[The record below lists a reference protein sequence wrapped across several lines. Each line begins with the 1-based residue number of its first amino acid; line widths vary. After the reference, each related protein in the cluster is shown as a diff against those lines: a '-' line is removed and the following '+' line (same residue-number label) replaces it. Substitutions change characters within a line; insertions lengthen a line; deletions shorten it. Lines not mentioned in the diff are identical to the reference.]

1 VAGSQILTVLP
12 LLPLARRLPS
22 GAQATDLTQSQCS
35 VSWHS
40 SSPVGFQILTVLS
53 QLPLGG
59 EKCCDPRCCP
69 AARSCVCRAVPF
81 WHGVCLVAR
90 RNETPCHF
98 GTASRRRRATHII
111 ARRIWCRRGR
121 IAMLATRPSTLRGHE
136 MCSPVCAQRR
146 RKHPSE
152 SDGHRGGIH
161 AAMTSPAG
169 P

>member
-1 VAGSQILTVLP
+1 MAGSQILTVLP

-121 IAMLATRPSTLRGHE
+121 KQCWQRVRPHSGDTK
-136 MCSPVCAQRR
+136 CAL
-146 RKHPSE
+146 PCA
-152 SDGHRGGIH
+152 HRGDVSTHLNQMGI
-161 AAMTSPAG
+161 AAASTPR
-169 P
+169 

>member
-1 VAGSQILTVLP
+1 MAGSQILTVLP

-90 RNETPCHF
+90 RNETPCHL
-98 GTASRRRRATHII
+98 GTASAAAEPLTLLHGEFG
-111 ARRIWCRRGR
+111 AAGGESN
-121 IAMLATRPSTLRGHE
+121 AGNASVHTQGTRNVLSRVRTE
-136 MCSPVCAQRR
+136 
-146 RKHPSE
+146 E
-152 SDGHRGGIH
+152 
-161 AAMTSPAG
+161 T
-169 P
+169 